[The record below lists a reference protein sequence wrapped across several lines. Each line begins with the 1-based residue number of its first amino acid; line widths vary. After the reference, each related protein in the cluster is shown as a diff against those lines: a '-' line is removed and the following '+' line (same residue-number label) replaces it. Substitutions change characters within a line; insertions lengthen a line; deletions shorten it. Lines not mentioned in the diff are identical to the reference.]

1 MENIIFFFS
10 GTGNSLALAQEISI
24 NLDNTELHNMS
35 GAFDGDLKTYER
47 IGFIFPVYFGGVPP
61 MVREFIEGLRLGTSM
76 YIFGVITRGGMSGA
90 ATDELADLIFCSG
103 GNLACHFTVMMPGNF
118 IAAYGAFPDFIQKTL
133 LTKSDEKARKIT
145 DKIKVKLI
153 DQNQKPSRDIV
164 PLLKRIPDYTT
175 FAKDFRINHNCSGC
189 NLCFKICPSKNIT
202 MIENKP
208 HFDSTCQRCMACIQ
222 WCPTAAIS
230 YKTQSRTRY
239 RHPEIKAEELFRR

>member
-10 GTGNSLALAQEISI
+10 GTGNSLALAQEIAI
-24 NLDNTELHNMS
+24 ILDNTELHIMS
-35 GAFDGDLKTYER
+35 GAFEGDLISFER

-61 MVREFIEGLRLGTSM
+61 MVRDFIEGLSLTKSM

-90 ATDELADLIFCSG
+90 ASDELADLILNSG
-103 GNLACHFTVMMPGNF
+103 GSLACEFTVMMPGNF
-118 IAAYGAFPDFIQKTL
+118 IAAYGALPDFIQKSL
-133 LTKSDEKARKIT
+133 LSKSDEKAKKIT

-153 DQNQKPSRDIV
+153 DQNLKPAREVV
-164 PLLKRIPDYTT
+164 PLLKKIPDYTT

-202 MIENKP
+202 MIENQP
-208 HFDSTCQRCMACIQ
+208 HFDSTCQRCMACIH
-222 WCPTAAIS
+222 WCPVAAIS
-230 YKTQSRTRY
+230 YTSQSRTRY